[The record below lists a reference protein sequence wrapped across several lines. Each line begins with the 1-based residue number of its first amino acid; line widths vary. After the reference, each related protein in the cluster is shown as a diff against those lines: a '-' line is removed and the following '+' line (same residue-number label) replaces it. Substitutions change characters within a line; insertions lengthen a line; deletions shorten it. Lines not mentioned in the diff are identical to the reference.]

1 MRSTA
6 LTIGRRVI
14 ASGAAAASRSAP
26 GVADGAAT
34 THFLPR
40 HHLIAADVVVGAG
53 GVMCATRGFAS
64 SAASVVTTRGAA
76 ATFAARAATVGS
88 VFAASAAFVT
98 AVKLNDVEAIP
109 QAKAAVPKASAP
121 SNSNLPSLPRHNRD
135 RDIRETRHPHEIKI
149 KSTHHLPPPSSGR
162 GKGERGRLITV

>member
-1 MRSTA
+1 
-6 LTIGRRVI
+6 
-14 ASGAAAASRSAP
+14 
-26 GVADGAAT
+26 
-34 THFLPR
+34 
-40 HHLIAADVVVGAG
+40 
-53 GVMCATRGFAS
+53 MCATRGFAS

-121 SNSNLPSLPRHNRD
+121 SNSNLP
-135 RDIRETRHPHEIKI
+135 
-149 KSTHHLPPPSSGR
+149 PPSLVTIVTETF
-162 GKGERGRLITV
+162 ERLDIPMK